1 MLVFTVNKEENGLS
15 LGKCVQRHLPFDL
28 SLKGIKRE
36 IDGSCALRNGRVET
50 FASKRLCVGD
60 RIEVDI
66 KRFND
71 KVAPKIYFEDQHLMI
86 IDKPCGLESTVEKV
100 GRYLGLRQI
109 YLVHRLDKATSG
121 LMLIAKTLEAK
132 EELDRCFKERLI
144 NKEYHAVVEGKL
156 KRSSGMIENYIGVH
170 AQFNGRKKM
179 GVVHSKNG
187 RFAKTAYEVVRR
199 AKTTTLVR
207 LRPYTGRTH
216 QLRLHMKGLGSP
228 ICGDPLY
235 GDDRIGSKQ
244 GYNRLF
250 LHASSLKFKHPIFQ
264 NEMIYCSKLPF
275 YRT

>member
-1 MLVFTVNKEENGLS
+1 MLSFTVNKEEDGLT

-28 SLKGIKRE
+28 SLKAIKRE

-50 FASKRLCVGD
+50 FSSKRLCVGD
-60 RIEVDI
+60 RIEIDI

-71 KVAPKIYFEDQHLMI
+71 KLNPKIYFEDQHLLI
-86 IDKPCGLESTVEKV
+86 IDKPCGLESTAEKV

-121 LMLIAKTLEAK
+121 LLLIAKTLEAK

-144 NKEYHAVVEGKL
+144 HKEYHAVIEGKL
-156 KRSSGMIENYIGVH
+156 GRSSGMIENYIGVH
-170 AQFNGRKKM
+170 AQLNGRKKM
-179 GVVHSKNG
+179 GVVYSKHG

-199 AKTTTLVR
+199 SKTKTLVR

-216 QLRLHMKGLGSP
+216 QLRLHMKGLGFP
-228 ICGDPLY
+228 ICGDPVY
-235 GDDRIGSKQ
+235 GNGRIASKQ
-244 GYNRLF
+244 SYNRLF

-264 NEMIYCSKLPF
+264 NKMIYYSKLPF
-275 YRT
+275 FTT